1 MQSVL
6 LRTTLFLACWHLA
19 DVTPVGAQL
28 PFEPALTRPADLPSW
43 IRRGVKAQ
51 APKYRMIGG
60 NVFGTDSILIAFED
74 STLTATGLENGTWSF
89 GPKPT
94 KAESEQCPPEKV
106 LGRKIA
112 RAVWRE
118 AGKPASWKKVSIRVQ
133 GTRETMDKHVAL
145 TMFYYHSELTAP
157 WVGDKN

>member
-1 MQSVL
+1 MQNVFYRATL
-6 LRTTLFLACWHLA
+6 LLACHLA
-19 DVTPVGAQL
+19 GASPVAAQF
-28 PFEPALTRPADLPSW
+28 PFEPALTKPAALPSW
-43 IRRGVKAQ
+43 VRRGVKAQ
-51 APKYRMIGG
+51 APRYRMVGG

-74 STLTATGLENGTWSF
+74 STLTSKGLQDSTWTF

-118 AGKPASWKKVSIRVQ
+118 AGRPASWKMVAIQVR
-133 GTRETMDKHVAL
+133 GTGDFEKYTGV
-145 TMFYYHSELTAP
+145 TMFYYYTELAAP
-157 WVGDKN
+157 WVGDNN